1 MSKRSFVA
9 IVCFAMLSVVA
20 PPLTAEQDIEGSK
33 DHPLF
38 TRMPNFHI
46 SEYEDKEFDSH
57 EFEVSRDKNQSVE
70 GHKVVIN
77 YRLNEGADPPSVLQV
92 IRNFENAIK
101 KVGGGVLHTS
111 TYYAYLKVEE
121 QGKEVWV
128 EVHVSGNAYDHQLT
142 IVEREAMKQYVVA
155 NADAWLSDISA
166 TGHVAVY
173 GIHFDTDKADIKPES
188 GPAIQEMAKLLKNN
202 PALKL
207 YVVGHTD
214 GTGEFAHNMKLS
226 EARAA
231 AVVNALVTKHG
242 IAPARLQA
250 SGVGPLVP
258 VGSNE
263 TEEGRTQNRR
273 VELVK
278 R

>member
-1 MSKRSFVA
+1 MSKRSFV
-9 IVCFAMLSVVA
+9 VVMCFAMLFMVA
-20 PPLTAEQDIEGSK
+20 PPLSAEQDIEGSK

-46 SEYEDKEFDSH
+46 SEYEDKEFDSY
-57 EFEVSRDKNQSVE
+57 EFELSRDKTHSVE
-70 GHKVVIN
+70 GHKVAIN
-77 YRLNEGADPPSVLQV
+77 YRLNEGAEPPSVLQV
-92 IRNFENAIK
+92 IRNFENAIR
-101 KVGGGVLHTS
+101 KVGGVVLYTS
-111 TYYAYLKVEE
+111 TYYSYLKVEK

-128 EVHVSGNAYDHQLT
+128 EVHVSGNAYDHELT

-155 NADAWLSDISA
+155 NADAWLSDIST
-166 TGHVAVY
+166 TGHAAVY
-173 GIHFDTDKADIKPES
+173 GIYFDTDKADIRPES
-188 GPAIQEMAKLLKNN
+188 EPAVQEMATLLKNN

-226 EARAA
+226 EARAT

-242 IAPARLQA
+242 IAPDRLKA

-263 TEEGRTQNRR
+263 TEEGRAQNRR